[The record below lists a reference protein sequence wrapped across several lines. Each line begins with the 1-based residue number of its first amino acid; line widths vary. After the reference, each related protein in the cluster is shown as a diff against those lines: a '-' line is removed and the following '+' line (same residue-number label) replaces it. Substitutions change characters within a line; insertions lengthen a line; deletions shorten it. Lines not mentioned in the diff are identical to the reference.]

1 MRIGGVNIWAL
12 IGATAVGG
20 LIGWFAMDLFVQPSS
35 TPVPTA
41 DTTAV
46 VPRQQLCNYAQA
58 RVAGFE
64 RVRPLLYSEPVCE
77 SPRYDHVR
85 NAIAG
90 VVQQLKSDSI
100 IRSAS
105 VYVRDFR
112 RAEWT
117 SFNEEEVYDPGSMLK
132 LIVMLTWLSLEEE
145 DPGTLDRK
153 FACETAQVGDKEEHF
168 PSAQAQLGQSYS
180 VRQLLELMIVH
191 SDNRATTML
200 LGHVSPNR
208 FTRTFTDLGLRRPN
222 MGDQQ
227 YRMNVRDVSVFL
239 KALYN
244 GAYLSPAHSEY
255 AMELLSRSV
264 FDKGIEAGLPANTV
278 LAHKFGE
285 AGDPL
290 EKQLHETAV
299 VYLNGNHY
307 LITVMTRGKDIMRLP
322 EAVSALSAVVY
333 KYMSGP
339 LSLPAMP
346 AALSLQRA

>member
-1 MRIGGVNIWAL
+1 MNIWAL
-12 IGATAVGG
+12 LGATAVGG
-20 LIGWFAMDLFVQPSS
+20 SLGWFAMDLFGQAPSHVVQS
-35 TPVPTA
+35 
-41 DTTAV
+41 DTTAVV
-46 VPRQQLCNYAQA
+46 VPRQQLCNYTQA
-58 RVAGFE
+58 RVSGFE

-77 SPRYDHVR
+77 SPRYNDLHT
-85 NAIAG
+85 AIYSTI
-90 VVQQLKSDSI
+90 QQLKADSI
-100 IRSAS
+100 IRSAA

-117 SFNEEEVYDPGSMLK
+117 AFNADEVYDPGSMLK

-145 DPGTLDRK
+145 DPGSLDRT
-153 FACETAQVGDKEEHF
+153 FTCETAKVGDKEEHF
-168 PSAQAQLGQSYS
+168 PSAQAQPGQKYT

-200 LGHVSPNR
+200 LGHLSPNR
-208 FTRTFTDLGLRRPN
+208 FTRTFTDLGLRRPSI
-222 MGDQQ
+222 GDQQ

-255 AMELLSRSV
+255 AMELLTRSV
-264 FDKGIEAGLPANTV
+264 FDKGILAGLPASTLV
-278 LAHKFGE
+278 AHKFGE

-307 LITVMTRGKDIMRLP
+307 LITIMTRGKEIMQLP

-339 LSLPAMP
+339 LSAPMMP
-346 AALSLQRA
+346 VLTGRHRA